1 MRLLESIAI
10 SLDLSGQGG
19 LYASKGVKFW

>member
-10 SLDLSGQGG
+10 SMDLSGQV
-19 LYASKGVKFW
+19 ASMRRKG